1 MFSFAMLK
9 HNNDIPNDIPP
20 ELTASR
26 YSTLMPIILV
36 AFGQISVGTIASWQ
50 TSDLAFVI
58 ITLLSVVVT
67 AARLLIIFAYRR
79 RSRRGQSDAAAA
91 ACVVGLHPSHQRGC
105 RRPLFARERRHQG
118 DRAVERTSRRQ
129 RTLGRALISP
139 SSRLKLKGS
148 GQHRSLLA
156 YPPH

>member
-36 AFGQISVGTIASWQ
+36 AFGQISVGTIASLQ

-67 AARLLIIFAYRR
+67 AARLLIIFAYRLVL
-79 RSRRGQSDAAAA
+79 SRLQLAAASQR
-91 ACVVGLHPSHQRGC
+91 VFRPSGVQLC
-105 RRPLFARERRHQG
+105 R
-118 DRAVERTSRRQ
+118 
-129 RTLGRALISP
+129 GRAAVPGEALDQGYLLI
-139 SSRLKLKGS
+139 
-148 GQHRSLLA
+148 A
-156 YPPH
+156 Y

>member
-36 AFGQISVGTIASWQ
+36 AFGQISVGTIASLQ

-67 AARLLIIFAYRR
+67 DFEL
-79 RSRRGQSDAAAA
+79 
-91 ACVVGLHPSHQRGC
+91 P
-105 RRPLFARERRHQG
+105 
-118 DRAVERTSRRQ
+118 TS
-129 RTLGRALISP
+129 P
-139 SSRLKLKGS
+139 
-148 GQHRSLLA
+148 SLLA
-156 YPPH
+156 NGSLPREDALPPASSITPSFGPVRIVNPAG